1 MYIIIIIDNLHSTCA
16 WISRYISC
24 PLCHYLV
31 ILVLWPFPLMYPSP
45 ALWRVLSFGFWCAVS
60 RIRLPRSHHDTAVG
74 NMWPCLSK
82 WVRWI
87 LGHFLFEGSSL
98 FIYFLFL
105 GFGSSAKSDCP
116 IFLCIRM
123 MQKCLQMS
131 LKHCLNMHLLVAKD
145 CIAKTL
151 FANFSEWSVV
161 VVATYRYN
169 NK

>member
-1 MYIIIIIDNLHSTCA
+1 MCLDKQIHFLPTLPLPCHPCSQTVSPDVPITCIVTGAEFWILMCRQLHKVTS
-16 WISRYISC
+16 
-24 PLCHYLV
+24 V
-31 ILVLWPFPLMYPSP
+31 
-45 ALWRVLSFGFWCAVS
+45 
-60 RIRLPRSHHDTAVG
+60 RSHHDTAVG

-151 FANFSEWSVV
+151 FANFSEWSGGCDL
-161 VVATYRYN
+161 
-169 NK
+169 